1 MQAIILAAGM
11 GKRLKELTKD
21 CTKSMVKVNG
31 ITLIERMLRQL
42 DCFCMS
48 KIVVVIGYEGE
59 KLKQFILSL
68 EIKTPVE
75 FIENPIFHKTN
86 NIYSLYLAREY
97 LLNEDTLL
105 LESDLIFEDGL
116 LKKLIDEPGGSL
128 VLVDKFESWMDGSCV
143 TIDEEMNIR
152 QFLSKR
158 DFEFED
164 IGTYYKTVNIYRFTQ
179 AFSRSHYVPF
189 LEAYSKALG
198 DNEYYEQVL
207 KVITLLDKPEIKA
220 LPLTGEKWYEIDD
233 AADLNIAESIFA
245 HGKEKL
251 EKIKKRYGGYW
262 RYPGMLDFCYLVNP
276 LFPTAKL
283 ISEMK
288 SFFPELLTNYPS
300 GLEVN
305 NLLAAK
311 NFAVNSDYICV
322 GNGAS
327 ELIKVLMTTLSG
339 KVGVVYPTFEEYPNL
354 IPSERIVAYNLA
366 ERPSDSINMNNT
378 GNDEAK
384 SFYNYDEENLM
395 DFFEGKDIETLVLIN
410 PDNPSGNLIDED
422 GIGRLLKWC
431 NRRNVRIVLDES
443 FLDFAHGAMKAG
455 HISNKI
461 LEDNKN
467 LVVIKSISKSHG
479 VPGVRLGIMCTSDV
493 ELIQRIRKNVSIWN
507 INSFAEFYLQIFE
520 KYQRDFEIAME
531 GFLTLREEFHRD
543 LRQIAIL
550 NVLPSASNF
559 FMCEVKNP
567 HTAIGITEELL
578 DEHDI
583 FIKDLTGKTGI
594 KGQWIRV
601 SIKSAE
607 ENKKLVE
614 ALKSF

>member
-21 CTKSMVKVNG
+21 CTKTMVKVNG

-42 DCFCMS
+42 DHFCMS

-59 KLKQFILSL
+59 KLKKFIFSL
-68 EIKTPVE
+68 KIKTPIE
-75 FIENPIFHKTN
+75 FVENPIFYKTN
-86 NIYSLYLAREY
+86 NIYSLFLAREF
-97 LLNEDTLL
+97 LLKEDTLL

-128 VLVDKFESWMDGSCV
+128 VLVDKFESWMDGCCV

-152 QFLSKR
+152 KFLSKR

-164 IGTYYKTVNIYRFTQ
+164 IRTYYKTVNMYRFTQ
-179 AFSRSHYVPF
+179 AFSKSHYVPF

-198 DNEYYEQVL
+198 NNEYYEQVL

-233 AADLNIAESIFA
+233 GADLNIAESIFA
-245 HGKEKL
+245 QGKEKL

-262 RYPGMLDFCYLVNP
+262 RYPEMLDFCYLVNP
-276 LFPTAKL
+276 LFPTDKL

-300 GLEVN
+300 GLEIN

-311 NFAVNSDYICV
+311 NFAVNSEYICV

-327 ELIKVLMTTLSG
+327 ELIRVLMTTLSG
-339 KVGVVYPTFEEYPNL
+339 KVGVIYPTFEEYPNL
-354 IPSERIVAYNLA
+354 IPKERIVAYNLA
-366 ERPSDSINMNNT
+366 EM
-378 GNDEAK
+378 K
-384 SFYNYDEENLM
+384 SLYSYDEEDLIR
-395 DFFEGKDIETLVLIN
+395 FFEDKDIETLVLIN
-410 PDNPSGNLIDED
+410 PDNPSGNLINEE
-422 GIGRLLKWC
+422 GISRLLKWC
-431 NRRNVRIVLDES
+431 NERNIKLVLDES
-443 FLDFAHGAMKAG
+443 FLDFAKEAMLTG
-455 HISNKI
+455 HITNKI
-461 LEDNKN
+461 LEDNEN
-467 LVVIKSISKSHG
+467 LIVVKSISKSHG
-479 VPGVRLGIMCTSDV
+479 VPGIRLGIICTSDI

-531 GFLTLREEFHRD
+531 GFLSLREEFYRELGQID
-543 LRQIAIL
+543 LL
-550 NVLPSASNF
+550 KVLPSESNF
-559 FMCEVKNP
+559 FMCEVKEP
-567 HTAIGITEELL
+567 QTAEGITEELL
-578 DEHDI
+578 DKHDI

-594 KGQWIRV
+594 KGQWIRI

-607 ENKKLVE
+607 ENKRLVE
-614 ALKSF
+614 ALKSFYRERIEVLL